1 MISKLKW
8 FWRNAN
14 NVVVVVVVVVV
25 AVSVAVVV
33 VVVVVVVGIVSKRR
47 TPQEIFNWANIIV
60 AKMV

>member
-25 AVSVAVVV
+25 AVVFVVV
-33 VVVVVVVGIVSKRR
+33 VVVIVTDFDPLSSSGTVVERKK
-47 TPQEIFNWANIIV
+47 T
-60 AKMV
+60 